1 MKKSLYRLNDASRKV
16 WFCVKEVPKV
26 GMKVMEGDKAIYYL
40 QGCLITHVDD
50 FTLAR
55 TPEFIKE
62 VLEMIE
68 IELTISKI
76 ERDNFRFT
84 GLDISTVVDGFEI
97 RMADYAD
104 TFTEVKEI
112 RKTDQ
117 DDDITK
123 QKIKEYRKCR

>member
-1 MKKSLYRLNDASRKV
+1 MKKSLYGLNDASGKF

-26 GMKVMEGDKAIYYL
+26 GMKVMEGDKAIYDL

-76 ERDNFRFT
+76 ERDNFHFT

-97 RMADYAD
+97 GMADYAD
-104 TFTEVKEI
+104 SFT
-112 RKTDQ
+112 
-117 DDDITK
+117 
-123 QKIKEYRKCR
+123 

>member
-1 MKKSLYRLNDASRKV
+1 
-16 WFCVKEVPKV
+16 
-26 GMKVMEGDKAIYYL
+26 MEGDKAIYYL

-50 FTLAR
+50 YTLAR
-55 TPEFIKE
+55 TPEFKE

-97 RMADYAD
+97 GMADYAD
-104 TFTEVKEI
+104 SFTEVKEI

-123 QKIKEYRKCR
+123 QKIKEYRKYR

>member
-1 MKKSLYRLNDASRKV
+1 MK
-16 WFCVKEVPKV
+16 VKE
-26 GMKVMEGDKAIYYL
+26 GDDAFHYLHRNGSL
-40 QGCLITHVDD
+40 QGCVFTQLDD
-50 FTLAR
+50 FTITG
-55 TPEFIKE
+55 TPKFIKE

-97 RMADYAD
+97 GMADYAD
-104 TFTEVKEI
+104 SFTEVKEI